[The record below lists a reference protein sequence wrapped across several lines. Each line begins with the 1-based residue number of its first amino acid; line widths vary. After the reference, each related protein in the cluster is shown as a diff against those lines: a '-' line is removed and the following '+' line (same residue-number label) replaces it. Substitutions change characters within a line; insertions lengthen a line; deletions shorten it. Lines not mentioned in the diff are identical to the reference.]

1 MSNDRPSPKQYEAW
15 LIQLL
20 RQLFE
25 RANFK
30 VEDHKKVGELPL
42 EIDMIVISTG
52 AEKPP
57 NFAELPPLF
66 HYFRQHNVMELKT
79 EKDRLEIADLLK
91 LHAYGWL
98 YMMKESLINVAE
110 ITLTALVHHLNP
122 VVLQALPTL
131 GYKQIRKD
139 VYRCDAHVLSHIIV
153 FGDPADAEIPKE
165 LQIFSNPSRRQPII
179 VNELQRGEASPL
191 LEAVL
196 DLYESEVLKL
206 MAIRQETIGRIIE
219 TFGREKILSYF
230 RPEDV
235 VTVFRK
241 EDILASLKPEDILAS
256 LKPEDILASLKPEDI
271 LASLK
276 PEDIL
281 ASLKQEE
288 MLKRLVAELGR
299 DRLQKM
305 IDEAGKN

>member
-98 YMMKESLINVAE
+98 YMAKESLANVAE
-110 ITLTALVHHLNP
+110 VTLTALVHHLNP
-122 VVLQALPTL
+122 AILQALPTL
-131 GYKQIRKD
+131 GYRQVSKD
-139 VYRCDAHVLSHIIV
+139 VFRCDAHMLSYVIA
-153 FGDPADAEIPKE
+153 FENPQDEGMPEE
-165 LQIFSNPSRRQPII
+165 LQAFSNPARRQPII
-179 VNELQRGEASPL
+179 LNELRREQNSQL
-191 LEAVL
+191 LKAFF
-196 DLYESEVLKL
+196 DLYESEVYKL
-206 MAIRQETIGRIIE
+206 MTLRQETIDRMIE
-219 TFGREKILSYF
+219 AVGREKFLAA
-230 RPEDV
+230 
-235 VTVFRK
+235 FRK
-241 EDILASLKPEDILAS
+241 EEFLAALSKEDHLAA
-256 LKPEDILASLKPEDI
+256 LRKEDHLAALSNEDMVQWL
-271 LASLK
+271 LAKVGSEQLSK
-276 PEDIL
+276 IFNP
-281 ASLKQEE
+281 AKS
-288 MLKRLVAELGR
+288 
-299 DRLQKM
+299 
-305 IDEAGKN
+305 N